1 MYVYIVR
8 VHFLEYLIAKSSS
21 FINNLL
27 LLSSTGVLIG
37 TVLYMTV
44 PSADSL
50 KHNKEKRYIN
60 PLLVEFKDSPQS
72 TLCYMTR
79 CIQL

>member
-8 VHFLEYLIAKSSS
+8 VHILEYLIAKSSS

-44 PSADSL
+44 PLPDSL
-50 KHNKEKRYIN
+50 KHNKGKRYIN
-60 PLLVEFKDSPQS
+60 PLLVEFKVSPQS